1 MLKAHRTAT
10 NWRYYTQEDLLSILP
25 QEGEAKRR
33 TIAYCRVSSVAQK
46 PDLENQLRALADFC
60 EANSSLV
67 DEWMSEIGG
76 GLNFKRKPFLRLVDA
91 IIAGD
96 VAVLLIAHKD

>member
-1 MLKAHRTAT
+1 
-10 NWRYYTQEDLLSILP
+10 
-25 QEGEAKRR
+25 
-33 TIAYCRVSSVAQK
+33 
-46 PDLENQLRALADFC
+46 
-60 EANSSLV
+60 
-67 DEWMSEIGG
+67 MSEIGG